1 MTYVLELKPEVAR
14 KLEARAARK
23 GVKPAEIVEE
33 LLTAEAPPNEHGEIS
48 DEQFQA
54 SKEKIFTRYARA
66 FEVLAEGAK

>member
-1 MTYVLELKPEVAR
+1 MAYVLELKPEVGR
-14 KLEARAARK
+14 KLEERAARK

-33 LLTAEAPPNEHGEIS
+33 LLTEETPPIEHGVIP

-54 SKEKIFTRYARA
+54 SKQKIFAKYARA